1 MLFNSI
7 NIETTRNMYI
17 RFLGKYTNQ
26 EGHVVFIKSLVTDKC
41 MYIYWRALPGL
52 MKP

>member
-17 RFLGKYTNQ
+17 RFLGNLQ
-26 EGHVVFIKSLVTDKC
+26 IKRDTWCLSK
-41 MYIYWRALPGL
+41 A
-52 MKP
+52 